1 MRLQVKRVGEG
12 PGPGEVVVSVTTASG
27 VTEQIVVHDTGLEED
42 TIDVGYPLAS
52 GENDQRL
59 VELPR
64 ESVSGKW
71 RLWVPLSA
79 MIE

>member
-1 MRLQVKRVGEG
+1 MRLQVTRLGEG
-12 PGPGEVVVSVTTASG
+12 PGPGEVVISVITATGVS
-27 VTEQIVVHDTGLEED
+27 EQIVVHDTGMVDD
-42 TIDVGYPLAS
+42 TIDVGHPLAA
-52 GENDQRL
+52 GEDDQRL